1 MYLLTGNQ
9 YNYYGIKYFHAH
21 RIETDDS
28 LFFAGELVPLSDAK
42 VKEKIEKE
50 LYLLTYYRSSTRG
63 LLRKMDYWLPQFEQ
77 TIRRYNI
84 PEDFKY
90 LVVIESNLSNAVSDK
105 AAVGF
110 WQFQQATAL
119 ENGLL
124 VNEQIDQRYDEQS
137 STVAACKYLRKMYRK
152 LGSWSGVAAS
162 YNMGINGFVRQQKR
176 QRKESY
182 YKLKLNK
189 ETGRYLYKMI
199 ALKIIDDN
207 RKSYRFRHYYH
218 SKSTP
223 FEEIWIDSTLT
234 DIQYLA
240 DDRGITADSLQKINP
255 WIISSSVN
263 QQEKKYRL
271 LLPKV
276 ILKKEEPIKEEPK
289 ISIDT
294 LPKDSLPK
302 VKQID
307 TLTPK

>member
-1 MYLLTGNQ
+1 M
-9 YNYYGIKYFHAH
+9 
-21 RIETDDS
+21 
-28 LFFAGELVPLSDAK
+28 
-42 VKEKIEKE
+42 
-50 LYLLTYYRSSTRG
+50 
-63 LLRKMDYWLPQFEQ
+63 
-77 TIRRYNI
+77 
-84 PEDFKY
+84 
-90 LVVIESNLSNAVSDK
+90 VIESNLSNAVSDK